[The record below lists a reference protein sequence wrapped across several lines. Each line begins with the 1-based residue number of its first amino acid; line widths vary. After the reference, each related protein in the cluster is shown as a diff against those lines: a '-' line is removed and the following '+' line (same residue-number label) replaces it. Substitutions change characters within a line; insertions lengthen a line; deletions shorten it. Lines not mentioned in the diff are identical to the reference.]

1 MGSKLMVERR
11 SRRSERAEEKEGRW
25 WKRME
30 GEKANKNVQDKVRME
45 GGKEGGAE
53 LTSIWFNI
61 LLYSVLRASRV
72 TRTRPS

>member
-1 MGSKLMVERR
+1 MRKEKETKGKT
-11 SRRSERAEEKEGRW
+11 EEKEKQGRGQ
-25 WKRME
+25 KRME
-30 GEKANKNVQDKVRME
+30 GRKANKNVQDKVRME
-45 GGKEGGAE
+45 GSAE

>member
-1 MGSKLMVERR
+1 MRKQRETKGKTEGKEKQGRGQKR
-11 SRRSERAEEKEGRW
+11 KEGRN
-25 WKRME
+25 
-30 GEKANKNVQDKVRME
+30 ANKNVEDEVRME
-45 GGKEGGAE
+45 GSAE